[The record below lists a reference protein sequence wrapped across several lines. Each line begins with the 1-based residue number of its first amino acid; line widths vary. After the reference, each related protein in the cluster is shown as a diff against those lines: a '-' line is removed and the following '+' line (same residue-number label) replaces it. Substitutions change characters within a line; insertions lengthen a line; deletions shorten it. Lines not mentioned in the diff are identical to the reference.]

1 MTFYKQ
7 LFLLLVLLFGTV
19 VHNDAQITTPEKTKV
34 FALDGKAIAPLTTV
48 SAETTAIVFIFTRT
62 DCPLSKRYT
71 PEIKRLTEKFAA
83 SKIAVHLVFP
93 GADEGAATIRQYLAE
108 YQYQLPAW
116 RDPEHTLVK
125 MTGVT
130 VTPEVAVLVPQ
141 KKSWRIVYRGRID
154 DRVAAFGKMR
164 PAPTVRDL
172 ENVLTAITKK
182 TTLKLQ
188 TTKAVGCYIS

>member
-188 TTKAVGCYIS
+188 TTKAVGCYNS

>member
-7 LFLLLVLLFGTV
+7 LFLLLALLFGTV

-48 SAETTAIVFIFTRT
+48 SAETTAIVFIFMRT

-83 SKIAVHLVFP
+83 HKIAVHLVFP
-93 GADEGAATIRQYLAE
+93 GADEDAATIRQYLAE
-108 YQYQLPAW
+108 YKYQLPAW
-116 RDPEHTLVK
+116 RDPEHALVK
-125 MTGVT
+125 MTGVN
-130 VTPEVAVLVPQ
+130 VTPEVAVFVPQ
-141 KKSWRIVYRGRID
+141 KKSWRIVYRGRLD

>member
-1 MTFYKQ
+1 MTSHKQ
-7 LFLLLVLLFGTV
+7 LFLLLALLLSITFTS
-19 VHNDAQITTPEKTKV
+19 NAQQPAPEKVRV
-34 FALDGKAIAPLTTV
+34 FDLDGKALAPLTTV
-48 SAETTAIVFIFTRT
+48 SPETTAIVFIFMRT

-83 SKIAVHLVFP
+83 HKIAVHLVFP

-116 RDPEHTLVK
+116 RDPEHKLVK

-130 VTPEVAVLVPQ
+130 VTPEVAVFVPQ
-141 KKSWRIVYRGRID
+141 KTSWRIVYRGRID

-172 ENVLTAITKK
+172 EDVLTAITKK

-188 TTKAVGCYIS
+188 TTKAIGCYIS

>member
-1 MTFYKQ
+1 M
-7 LFLLLVLLFGTV
+7 
-19 VHNDAQITTPEKTKV
+19 
-34 FALDGKAIAPLTTV
+34 
-48 SAETTAIVFIFTRT
+48 
-62 DCPLSKRYT
+62 
-71 PEIKRLTEKFAA
+71 
-83 SKIAVHLVFP
+83 HLVFP

-116 RDPEHTLVK
+116 RDPEHKLVK

-130 VTPEVAVLVPQ
+130 VTPEVAVFVPQ
-141 KKSWRIVYRGRID
+141 KTSWRIVYRGRID

-172 ENVLTAITKK
+172 EDVLTAITKK

-188 TTKAVGCYIS
+188 TTKAIGCYIS